1 MFTNSL
7 KRVLVGA
14 ILVIAATSGY
24 AADKG
29 YKLGSVWNVAMISV
43 EAGQTDEY
51 LKSLKGYYT
60 TVMEQAIKEKL
71 VISYKLFQGARAN
84 PQDFNFMILI
94 EAPNWAS
101 FDGASDKFDA
111 LAAKFAGSEAKADE
125 TNKRE
130 MSDRAK
136 IRTIFGGKN
145 MQEVI
150 FVK

>member
-7 KRVLVGA
+7 KRVLIGA
-14 ILVIAATSGY
+14 TFMIAATSGY

-71 VISYKLFQGARAN
+71 VISYKLGW
-84 PQDFNFMILI
+84 I
-94 EAPNWAS
+94 APT
-101 FDGASDKFDA
+101 G
-111 LAAKFAGSEAKADE
+111 L
-125 TNKRE
+125 R
-130 MSDRAK
+130 
-136 IRTIFGGKN
+136 
-145 MQEVI
+145 
-150 FVK
+150 